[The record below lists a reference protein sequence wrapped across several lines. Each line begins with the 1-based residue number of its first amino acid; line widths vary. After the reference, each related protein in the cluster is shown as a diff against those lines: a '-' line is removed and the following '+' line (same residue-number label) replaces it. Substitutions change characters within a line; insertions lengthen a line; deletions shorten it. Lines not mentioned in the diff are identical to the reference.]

1 MKRSNKE
8 KKKSDELLKEN
19 KKPPKSNKIEEE
31 DEENAQIEGED
42 HTKHMDVVVQD
53 ENEDNNGEEKEEDPN
68 ANKIMIEVKPREDY
82 LKEKISKSG
91 YDEHLVSSV
100 SKSIDK
106 TMKHVESDFFN
117 DNLLITEVK
126 RDFTQ
131 LLPKKKTKKIN
142 ILQHFSTSQR
152 LHLINELKERQN
164 ALNNNLIKIKANE
177 KLMEDEGFLNL
188 KNNIDINK
196 KKADLKE
203 IKEKKENLISRIE
216 EINLQINK
224 LLLEEKNKNF
234 FENKKITIKNFI
246 DNLERDREIAEE
258 RAKKYEED
266 QKRREEKRKRDL
278 EEISERIKQE
288 IEDKKRKEEEENKKK
303 IDDFMNKQRKIVNKR
318 IQDNNEKLTQ
328 IKIYINEKP
337 PKTKDDYLY
346 TSLERNFQTKEE
358 NVIMKEK
365 AKRKAMKRSVQIEEL
380 ESFRNKIDEQMEELA
395 EKNRQRR
402 MEEIEEWKSKIA
414 LPDYHFPVIEETDKD
429 IKQKEK
435 EELIEKTLQNKE
447 KLLEKIK
454 SQKIR
459 IDEKKQKERLEMIQ
473 YLTESKEERAKRNKD
488 TLFDYKKKRILM
500 KKRDPNSQSSDK
512 RGKKR
517 ITWELKLDP
526 IDVAQTES
534 QKKLI
539 RKPKMINVSN
549 YFEHRK
555 NVVIPDKP
563 IDYLAEQ
570 IKNRSNNQ
578 RSATS
583 ETKKWNK
590 LIKNN
595 KNTLLENVENVKY
608 RVQKLENEARQ
619 KERFLKL
626 NGGLENF
633 PEIGEKVSALL
644 IDSIKGKLSILN
656 TVSS

>member
-8 KKKSDELLKEN
+8 KKKADALLKEN
-19 KKPPKSNKIEEE
+19 KQPPKSSKIE
-31 DEENAQIEGED
+31 DEEENEQIEGED
-42 HTKHMDVVVQD
+42 HTKHMNVVVQE
-53 ENEDNNGEEKEEDPN
+53 ENEDNNGEENEEEDPN
-68 ANKIMIEVKPREDY
+68 AGKIMIEVKPREDY

-106 TMKHVESDFFN
+106 TMKHVESDILN

-142 ILQHFSTSQR
+142 ILQTFSTSQR

-164 ALNNNLIKIKANE
+164 ALNNNLVKIKANE

-234 FENKKITIKNFI
+234 FENKKITIKSFI

-258 RAKKYEED
+258 RAKKYEEE
-266 QKRREEKRKRDL
+266 QRRREEKKKRDL

-303 IDDFMNKQRKIVNKR
+303 IDDFMSKQRKIVNKR
-318 IQDNNEKLTQ
+318 IQDNTEKLTQ
-328 IKIYINEKP
+328 LKIYINEKP

-346 TSLERNFQTKEE
+346 TSLERNYQTKEE

-365 AKRKAMKRSVQIEEL
+365 AKRKAMKRSIQIEEL
-380 ESFRNKIDEQMEELA
+380 ESFRNKVDEQLEELA

-402 MEEIEEWKSKIA
+402 LEEIEEWKSKIA
-414 LPDYHFPVIEETDKD
+414 LPDYHFPVIEDTDKD

-435 EELIEKTLQNKE
+435 EEFLEKTSQNKE

-459 IDEKKQKERLEMIQ
+459 IDEKKQKERLDMIQ

-488 TLFDYKKKRILM
+488 TLFDYKKKRILI

-512 RGKKR
+512 PGKKR
-517 ITWELKLDP
+517 ITWELKLEP
-526 IDVAQTES
+526 IEADQLES
-534 QKKLI
+534 QKRLVK
-539 RKPKMINVSN
+539 KPKMINVSN

-570 IKNRSNNQ
+570 IKNRSNQ

-583 ETKKWNK
+583 DTKKWNK

-608 RVQKLENEARQ
+608 KVQKLENEARQ

-633 PEIGEKVSALL
+633 PEIGEKVSSLL

>member
-8 KKKSDELLKEN
+8 KKKADALLKEN
-19 KKPPKSNKIEEE
+19 KQPPKSSKIE
-31 DEENAQIEGED
+31 DEEENEQIEGED
-42 HTKHMDVVVQD
+42 HTKHMNVVVQE
-53 ENEDNNGEEKEEDPN
+53 ENEDNNGEENEEEDPN
-68 ANKIMIEVKPREDY
+68 AGKIMIEVKPREDY

-106 TMKHVESDFFN
+106 TMKHVESDILN

-142 ILQHFSTSQR
+142 ILQTFSTSQR

-164 ALNNNLIKIKANE
+164 ALNNNLVKIKANE

-234 FENKKITIKNFI
+234 FENKKITIKSFI

-258 RAKKYEED
+258 RAKKYEEE
-266 QKRREEKRKRDL
+266 QRRRDEKKKSDL

-303 IDDFMNKQRKIVNKR
+303 IDDFMSKQRKIVNKR
-318 IQDNNEKLTQ
+318 IQDNTEKLTQ
-328 IKIYINEKP
+328 LKIYINEKP

-346 TSLERNFQTKEE
+346 TSLERNYQTKEE

-365 AKRKAMKRSVQIEEL
+365 AKRKAIKRSIQIEEL
-380 ESFRNKIDEQMEELA
+380 ESFRNKVDEQLEELA

-402 MEEIEEWKSKIA
+402 LEEIEEWKSKIA
-414 LPDYHFPVIEETDKD
+414 LPDYHFPVIEDTDKD

-435 EELIEKTLQNKE
+435 EEFLEKTSQNKE

-459 IDEKKQKERLEMIQ
+459 IDEKKQKERLDMIQ

-488 TLFDYKKKRILM
+488 TLFDYKKKRILI

-512 RGKKR
+512 PGKKR
-517 ITWELKLDP
+517 ITWELKLEP
-526 IDVAQTES
+526 IEADQLEN
-534 QKKLI
+534 QKRLVK
-539 RKPKMINVSN
+539 KPKMINVSN

-570 IKNRSNNQ
+570 IKNRSNQ

-583 ETKKWNK
+583 DTKKWNK

-608 RVQKLENEARQ
+608 KVQKLENEARQ

-633 PEIGEKVSALL
+633 PEIGEKVSSLL